1 VPLEDPEGSETH
13 QVGCGCVGEVNLS
26 DWSMQVESSATA
38 TRGGGYGGGLWI
50 SVLCTCMWKSSGGGR
65 PVLDC
70 LVYNKRQMS
79 SKMGESQHSAI
90 SFRRE
95 WTGHISGE
103 RYRLLLLLACYL

>member
-1 VPLEDPEGSETH
+1 M
-13 QVGCGCVGEVNLS
+13 GCGCVGEVNLS
-26 DWSMQVESSATA
+26 DLSMQVESSATA
-38 TRGGGYGGGLWI
+38 TRGYGLDLWI
-50 SVLCTCMWKSSGGGR
+50 RVLCTCMWKSGSGGGS
-65 PVLDC
+65 PVLGC

>member
-1 VPLEDPEGSETH
+1 
-13 QVGCGCVGEVNLS
+13 VGCGCVGEVNLS

-38 TRGGGYGGGLWI
+38 TRGYGLDLRRR
-50 SVLCTCMWKSSGGGR
+50 VLCTCMWKRGSGGGR
-65 PVLDC
+65 PVLSC

-79 SKMGESQHSAI
+79 SKMGESQHSVI

>member
-1 VPLEDPEGSETH
+1 
-13 QVGCGCVGEVNLS
+13 VGCGCVGGVKLR

-38 TRGGGYGGGLWI
+38 TRGYGLDLWI
-50 SVLCTCMWKSSGGGR
+50 RVLCTCMWKSGSGGGR
-65 PVLDC
+65 LVLGC

-79 SKMGESQHSAI
+79 SNMGESQHSAI

-103 RYRLLLLLACYL
+103 RFRLLLLLACYL